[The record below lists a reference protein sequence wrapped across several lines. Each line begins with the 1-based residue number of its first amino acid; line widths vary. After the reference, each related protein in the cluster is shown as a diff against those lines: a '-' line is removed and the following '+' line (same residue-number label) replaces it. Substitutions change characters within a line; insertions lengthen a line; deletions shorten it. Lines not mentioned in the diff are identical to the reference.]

1 MALIMDQ
8 TENNQGF
15 GKYLILQIQNSFFQ
29 EPVSERLG
37 PVPADLQAWA
47 KSFSCH
53 NSEQEKGG
61 QVIFAPFTFLPLLN
75 YLHICSDF
83 GFSLTIFCRKKS
95 RSRSPVTRKRSASR
109 DKERGKDKETS
120 KAETKSSADLRRRGK
135 RSPSPSTRGKRSPSP
150 TSRGKRSPSP
160 AARSRRSPS
169 PSARSK
175 RSPSSRNRRSPS
187 PIKTKK
193 SRRDRARPA
202 DSD

>member
-1 MALIMDQ
+1 MDQ

-95 RSRSPVTRKRSASR
+95 RSRSPVTRKRSTSR
-109 DKERGKDKETS
+109 DKERGRDKETS
-120 KAETKSSADLRRRGK
+120 RDKERGRDKETSRTETKSSADLRRRGK
-135 RSPSPSTRGKRSPSP
+135 RSPSPSIRER
-150 TSRGKRSPSP
+150 RSPSP
-160 AARSRRSPS
+160 AAKSRRSPS
-169 PSARSK
+169 PSTRSK

-193 SRRDRARPA
+193 SRRDRARHA